1 IVSLDDLSI
10 HHSEALI
17 RWTPRDEDPIS
28 PDIFIPI
35 AEETGKITE
44 IGNWVLTN
52 VFNQMD
58 SWKTH
63 YGRCPVI
70 SINVSTRQLVTE
82 QFRRHVEASIQ
93 KYSLPP
99 EAIEIEL
106 TETGVMNDPEVV
118 LAELVG
124 LHDLGIRISLDD
136 FGTGNSSLEYLRK
149 LPIDQV
155 KIDKC
160 FVQGIGSSR
169 HDEEII
175 RVIVAIAQALD
186 LTIVA
191 EGIETREQLT
201 WLKDAGC
208 HMGQGYLLHK
218 PLDALG
224 LGKVLEQR
232 IERPSEVH
240 GKLLSSWCT
249 STLKAPMK
257 AIA

>member
-1 IVSLDDLSI
+1 VSLSDRSI

-35 AEETGKITE
+35 AEETGKICE
-44 IGNWVLTN
+44 IGNWVMSH
-52 VFNQMD
+52 VFQQMD
-58 SWKTH
+58 SWQNH
-63 YGRCPVI
+63 YGICPRI
-70 SINVSTRQLVTE
+70 SINVSTRQLVTD
-82 QFRRHVEASIQ
+82 QLRRYVEASIK

-106 TETGVMNDPEVV
+106 TETGVMSNPEVV
-118 LAELVG
+118 LSELVALHELG
-124 LHDLGIRISLDD
+124 LRISLDD

-160 FVQGIGSSR
+160 FVHGIGNSH

-175 RVIVAIAQALD
+175 RVIVAIARALD

-191 EGIETREQLT
+191 EGIETQAQLA

-208 HMGQGYLLHK
+208 HMGQGYLFHR
-218 PLDALG
+218 PLDG
-224 LGKVLEQR
+224 LAFRKVMDSERESQKVLPTFAEILQM
-232 IERPSEVH
+232 PA
-240 GKLLSSWCT
+240 
-249 STLKAPMK
+249 KATG
-257 AIA
+257 